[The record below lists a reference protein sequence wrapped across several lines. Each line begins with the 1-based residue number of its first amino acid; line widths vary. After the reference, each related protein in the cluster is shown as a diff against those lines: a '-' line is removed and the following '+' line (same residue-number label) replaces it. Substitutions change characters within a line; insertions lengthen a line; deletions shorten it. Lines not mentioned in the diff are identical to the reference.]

1 MLPFENLGPARDS
14 FLAAGITEE
23 ITGRLTAVRAF
34 AVISPGGAPR
44 LAPLDRSTTQAA
56 QEAGADFLLS
66 GTIRWHSEPSGRNRV
81 RVTPRLVRVSDDTQ
95 VWAEV
100 YDAGSEDIL
109 SVQSEIAR
117 SVVAGIGIALAGPQ
131 RPAAATL
138 GSEGQPARTTRVA
151 HTGAASRL

>member
-1 MLPFENLGPARDS
+1 
-14 FLAAGITEE
+14 
-23 ITGRLTAVRAF
+23 
-34 AVISPGGAPR
+34 
-44 LAPLDRSTTQAA
+44 
-56 QEAGADFLLS
+56 
-66 GTIRWHSEPSGRNRV
+66 
-81 RVTPRLVRVSDDTQ
+81 

-138 GSEGQPARTTRVA
+138 GSAGQPARTTRVA